1 MFLRQLPI
9 AQRSLVC
16 FGFFAVLVVG
26 FGLFSLGQVSAIRAS
41 QSVLQLNVLP
51 SVQTI
56 DQLRNDMLSIRLYNG
71 SLRLAKDSA
80 SAASAE
86 QRIHKA
92 RADLTG
98 SLDVLRPLLISEKG
112 QATYASLRQAAQAY
126 LAVHDRYLAAVRAGR
141 EADINLLTS
150 STGEMTLAADQVQE
164 LIQTLNDLIDGKV
177 KREDANANATYTQA
191 KDVTI
196 IVIVLALAATIALA
210 ILFTRS
216 LVAPLTRALGV
227 ADRIAANDFSQAVPD
242 DGTDE
247 PGRLLAAL
255 GRMQA
260 NLRRTLAELG
270 DSSNQLASTS
280 EEMAAV
286 TDDALRGIQRQN
298 DEIAQ
303 SATAMNQMSAA
314 VDEVANNAV
323 LASEAARASSTAAE
337 HGHEQ
342 VTQTVASISD
352 LQGAV
357 DRAAGELNALAGQV
371 RSIGGVLEV
380 IRGVAEQTNLLALNA
395 AIEAARAGEAGRG
408 FAVVA
413 DEVRALAHR
422 TQQSTAQIEEM
433 VVAIQA
439 GTDKAV
445 NSMAESSERARMSV
459 DVAQAAGA
467 ALADITAAIAQINA
481 RNLNIA
487 SATEEQAQVAREV
500 DRSLVSIRDLSTQTA
515 AGAQQTA
522 AAGNDLSR
530 LAVNLNATVLRF
542 KL

>member
-1 MFLRQLPI
+1 MFLRQMRI

-16 FGFFAVLVVG
+16 FGFFAVLVAG

-86 QRIHKA
+86 ERIQKA
-92 RADLTG
+92 RTDLTG
-98 SLDVLRPLLISEKG
+98 NLEVLRPLLISEKG
-112 QATYASLRQAAQAY
+112 QAAYASLRQAAQAY
-126 LAVHDRYLAAVRAGR
+126 LGVHDRYLAAVRAGQEDTIR
-141 EADINLLTS
+141 VLTS
-150 STGEMTLAADQVQE
+150 STGEMTLAADRVQE

-177 KREDANANATYTQA
+177 KREDANATATYTQA
-191 KDVTI
+191 KEVTI
-196 IVIVLALAATIALA
+196 VVIMLALAATIALA
-210 ILFTRS
+210 MLFTRS

-227 ADRIAANDFSQAVPD
+227 AERIAANDFSQAVPE

-255 GRMQA
+255 GRMQV
-260 NLRRTLAELG
+260 NLRRTLTELG

-342 VTQTVASISD
+342 VTQTVASIND

-445 NSMAESSERARMSV
+445 NSMAESSDRARVSV

-530 LAVNLNATVLRF
+530 LAVSLNATVLRF

>member
-1 MFLRQLPI
+1 MFLRQMRI
-9 AQRSLVC
+9 AQRSLLC
-16 FGFFAVLVVG
+16 FGFFAVLVAG

-86 QRIHKA
+86 QRIQKA
-92 RADLTG
+92 RTDLT
-98 SLDVLRPLLISEKG
+98 SNLEVLRPLLISEKG
-112 QATYASLRQAAQAY
+112 QAAYASLRQAAQAY
-126 LAVHDRYLAAVRAGR
+126 LGVHDRYLAAVRAGQ
-141 EADINLLTS
+141 EDTISVLTS
-150 STGEMTLAADQVQE
+150 STGEMTLAADRVQE
-164 LIQTLNDLIDGKV
+164 LIQILNDLIDGKV

-196 IVIVLALAATIALA
+196 IVIVLALAATFTLA
-210 ILFTRS
+210 MLFTRS

-227 ADRIAANDFSQAVPD
+227 AERIAANDFSQAVPE

-255 GRMQA
+255 GRMQI
-260 NLRRTLAELG
+260 NLRRTLTELG

-342 VTQTVASISD
+342 VTQTVASIND

-445 NSMAESSERARMSV
+445 NSMAESSDRARVSV

-467 ALADITAAIAQINA
+467 ALSDITAAIAQINA

>member
-1 MFLRQLPI
+1 M
-9 AQRSLVC
+9 
-16 FGFFAVLVVG
+16 
-26 FGLFSLGQVSAIRAS
+26 QV
-41 QSVLQLNVLP
+41 
-51 SVQTI
+51 
-56 DQLRNDMLSIRLYNG
+56 
-71 SLRLAKDSA
+71 
-80 SAASAE
+80 
-86 QRIHKA
+86 
-92 RADLTG
+92 
-98 SLDVLRPLLISEKG
+98 
-112 QATYASLRQAAQAY
+112 
-126 LAVHDRYLAAVRAGR
+126 
-141 EADINLLTS
+141 
-150 STGEMTLAADQVQE
+150 
-164 LIQTLNDLIDGKV
+164 
-177 KREDANANATYTQA
+177 
-191 KDVTI
+191 
-196 IVIVLALAATIALA
+196 
-210 ILFTRS
+210 
-216 LVAPLTRALGV
+216 
-227 ADRIAANDFSQAVPD
+227 
-242 DGTDE
+242 
-247 PGRLLAAL
+247 
-255 GRMQA
+255 
-260 NLRRTLAELG
+260 NLRRTLTELG

-342 VTQTVASISD
+342 VTQTVASIND

-445 NSMAESSERARMSV
+445 NSMAESSDRARVSV

-530 LAVNLNATVLRF
+530 LAVSLNATVLRF

>member
-1 MFLRQLPI
+1 MFLRQMRI

-16 FGFFAVLVVG
+16 FGFFAVLVAG

-86 QRIHKA
+86 QRIQKA
-92 RADLTG
+92 RTDLTG
-98 SLDVLRPLLISEKG
+98 NLEVLRPLLISEKG
-112 QATYASLRQAAQAY
+112 QAAYASLRQAAQAY
-126 LAVHDRYLAAVRAGR
+126 LGVHDRYLAAVRAGQ
-141 EADINLLTS
+141 ENTISVLTS
-150 STGEMTLAADQVQE
+150 STGEMTLAADRVQE

-177 KREDANANATYTQA
+177 KREDANATATYTQA
-191 KDVTI
+191 KEVTI

-210 ILFTRS
+210 MLFTRS

-227 ADRIAANDFSQAVPD
+227 AERIAANDFSQAVPE

-255 GRMQA
+255 GRMQV
-260 NLRRTLAELG
+260 NLRRTLTELG

-342 VTQTVASISD
+342 VTQTVASIND

-445 NSMAESSERARMSV
+445 NSMAESSDRARVSV

-530 LAVNLNATVLRF
+530 LAVSLNATVLRF

>member
-1 MFLRQLPI
+1 MFLRQMRI

-16 FGFFAVLVVG
+16 FGFFAVLVAG

-56 DQLRNDMLSIRLYNG
+56 DQLRNDMLSIRLYNS

-86 QRIHKA
+86 QRIQKA
-92 RADLTG
+92 RTDLT
-98 SLDVLRPLLISEKG
+98 SNLEVLRPLLISEKG
-112 QATYASLRQAAQAY
+112 QAAYASLRQAAQAY
-126 LAVHDRYLAAVRAGR
+126 LGVHDRYLAAVRAGQ
-141 EADINLLTS
+141 EDAISVLTS
-150 STGEMTLAADQVQE
+150 STGEMTLAADRVQE

-177 KREDANANATYTQA
+177 KREDANATATYTQA
-191 KDVTI
+191 KEVTI
-196 IVIVLALAATIALA
+196 VVIVLALAATIALA
-210 ILFTRS
+210 MLFTRS

-227 ADRIAANDFSQAVPD
+227 AERIAANDFSQAVPQ

-255 GRMQA
+255 GRMQV
-260 NLRRTLAELG
+260 NLRRTLTELG

-342 VTQTVASISD
+342 VTQTVASIND

-445 NSMAESSERARMSV
+445 NSMAESSDRARVSV
-459 DVAQAAGA
+459 DVAQAAGV

-530 LAVNLNATVLRF
+530 LAVSLNATVLRF

>member
-1 MFLRQLPI
+1 MFLRQMRI
-9 AQRSLVC
+9 AQRSLLC
-16 FGFFAVLVVG
+16 FGFFAVLVAG

-86 QRIHKA
+86 QRIQKA
-92 RADLTG
+92 RTDLT
-98 SLDVLRPLLISEKG
+98 SNLEVLRPLLISEKG
-112 QATYASLRQAAQAY
+112 QAAYASLRQAAQAY
-126 LAVHDRYLAAVRAGR
+126 LGVHDRYLAAVRAGQ
-141 EADINLLTS
+141 EDTISVLTS
-150 STGEMTLAADQVQE
+150 STGEMTLAADRVQE
-164 LIQTLNDLIDGKV
+164 LIQILNNLIDGKV

-196 IVIVLALAATIALA
+196 IVIVLALAATFTLA
-210 ILFTRS
+210 MLFTRS

-227 ADRIAANDFSQAVPD
+227 AERIAANDFSQAVPE

-255 GRMQA
+255 GRMQV
-260 NLRRTLAELG
+260 NLRRTLTELG

-342 VTQTVASISD
+342 VTQTVASIND

-445 NSMAESSERARMSV
+445 NSMAESSDRARVSV

-467 ALADITAAIAQINA
+467 ALSDITAAIAQINA

>member
-1 MFLRQLPI
+1 MFLRNLRI
-9 AQRSLVC
+9 AQRAMLC
-16 FGFFAVLVVG
+16 FGFFAVLIIG
-26 FGLFSLGQVSAIRAS
+26 FGLFSLEQVSVIRAS
-41 QSVLQLNVLP
+41 QTLLQTNVLP

-56 DQLRNDMLSIRLYNG
+56 DKLRNDMLYIRLAN
-71 SLRLAKDSA
+71 STLRQAKDST
-80 SAASAE
+80 AAAVVE
-86 QRIHKA
+86 ERIEKA
-92 RADLTG
+92 RAHMNENLET
-98 SLDVLRPLLISEKG
+98 LRGLLISEKG
-112 QATYASLRQAAQAY
+112 QATFAELRQAIADY
-126 LAVHDRYLAAVRAGR
+126 LKVHDRYLNAIRAGQ
-141 EADINLLTS
+141 EEQIAAMIS
-150 STGEMTLAADQVQE
+150 STGEMTTGADQVAA
-164 LIQTLNDLIDGKV
+164 LIDQLNALIDGKV
-177 KREDANANATYTQA
+177 KREDGNAAASYDQA
-191 KDVTI
+191 REVTI
-196 IVIVLALAATIALA
+196 IVILLAVAATVALAM
-210 ILFTRS
+210 LFTRS

-227 ADRIAANDFSQAVPD
+227 AEHIAKNDFSQTVVV
-242 DGTDE
+242 DGKDE
-247 PGRLLAAL
+247 PARLLAAL
-255 GRMQA
+255 SQMQI
-260 NLRRTLAELG
+260 NLRATVTELG
-270 DSSNQLASTS
+270 DSSSQLASTS
-280 EEMAAV
+280 DQMAAV
-286 TDDALRGIQRQN
+286 TDEALRGIQRQN

-323 LASEAARASSTAAE
+323 LASEAARDSNAAAE
-337 HGHEQ
+337 HGQRQ
-342 VTQTVASISD
+342 VAQTVTSIHD

-357 DRAAGELNALAGQV
+357 DRAAGELNELAGQV

-422 TQQSTAQIEEM
+422 TQQSTAQIEDM
-433 VVAIQA
+433 VVSIQA
-439 GTDKAV
+439 GADKAV
-445 NSMAESSERARMSV
+445 SSMTDSSERAKVSV

-467 ALADITAAIAQINA
+467 ALDAISAAIAQINA

-487 SATEEQAQVAREV
+487 SATEQQAQVAREV

-530 LAVNLNATVLRF
+530 LAGTLNRTVMRF

>member
-1 MFLRQLPI
+1 MFLRKVRI
-9 AQRSLVC
+9 AQRSLLC
-16 FGFFAVLVVG
+16 FGFFAVLILG

-41 QSVLQLNVLP
+41 QKVLQTNVLP
-51 SVQTI
+51 SVQAI
-56 DQLRNDMLSIRLYNG
+56 DQARNDLIAIRLYNG
-71 SLRLAKDSA
+71 SLRMAKDSA
-80 SAASAE
+80 SAATAE
-86 QRIHKA
+86 DRVQKA
-92 RADLTG
+92 RNDLNN
-98 SLDVLRPLLISEKG
+98 SLDLLNPLLVSEKG
-112 QATYASLRQAAQAY
+112 KATYASLRQAVQAY
-126 LAVHDRYLAAVRAGR
+126 LDVHNRYLAAVRAGD
-141 EADINLLTS
+141 ESTILALTN
-150 STGEMTLAADQVQE
+150 STGEMTQAADKVQE
-164 LIQTLNDLIDGKV
+164 LIQTLNELIDGKV
-177 KREDANANATYTQA
+177 KREDGNATAAYEQA

-196 IVIVLALAATIALA
+196 IVVLLALAATIALA
-210 ILFTRS
+210 VLFTRS
-216 LVAPLTRALGV
+216 LVAPIGRALGV
-227 ADRIAANDFSQAVPD
+227 AERIANNDFSQAVAP

-255 GRMQA
+255 GQMQA
-260 NLRRTLAELG
+260 NLRRTLTELS

-323 LASEAARASSTAAE
+323 LASEAARTSSTAAE
-337 HGHEQ
+337 QGHAQ
-342 VTQTVASISD
+342 VEQTVNSIND
-352 LQGAV
+352 LQGSV
-357 DRAAGELNALAGQV
+357 DRAAGELDSLADQV

-380 IRGVAEQTNLLALNA
+380 IRGVADQTNLLALNA

-422 TQQSTAQIEEM
+422 TQQSTAQIEDM

-445 NSMAESSERARMSV
+445 SSMAESSERARVSV
-459 DVAQAAGA
+459 EVAQAAGA
-467 ALADITAAIAQINA
+467 ALEDITSAIAQINA

-500 DRSLVSIRDLSTQTA
+500 DRSLVSIRDLSAQTA
-515 AGAQQTA
+515 AGAEQTA

-530 LAVNLNATVLRF
+530 LAVALNGTVMRF

>member
-1 MFLRQLPI
+1 MFLRQMRI

-16 FGFFAVLVVG
+16 FGFFAVLVAG

-86 QRIHKA
+86 ERIQKA
-92 RADLTG
+92 RTDLSG
-98 SLDVLRPLLISEKG
+98 NLEVLRPLLISEKG
-112 QATYASLRQAAQAY
+112 QAAYASLRQAAQAY
-126 LAVHDRYLAAVRAGR
+126 LGVHDRYLAAVRAGQEDTIR
-141 EADINLLTS
+141 VLTS
-150 STGEMTLAADQVQE
+150 STGEMTLAADRVQE

-177 KREDANANATYTQA
+177 KREDANATATYTQA
-191 KDVTI
+191 KEVTI
-196 IVIVLALAATIALA
+196 VVIMLALAATIALA
-210 ILFTRS
+210 MLFTRS

-227 ADRIAANDFSQAVPD
+227 AERIAANDFSQAVPE

-255 GRMQA
+255 GRMQV
-260 NLRRTLAELG
+260 NLRRTLTELG

-342 VTQTVASISD
+342 VTQTVASIND

-445 NSMAESSERARMSV
+445 NSMAESSDRARVSV

-530 LAVNLNATVLRF
+530 LAVSLNATVLRF

>member
-41 QSVLQLNVLP
+41 QGVLQLNVLP

>member
-1 MFLRQLPI
+1 MFLRKVRI
-9 AQRSLVC
+9 AQRSLLC
-16 FGFFAVLVVG
+16 FGFFAVLILG

-41 QSVLQLNVLP
+41 QKVLQTNVLP
-51 SVQTI
+51 SVQAI
-56 DQLRNDMLSIRLYNG
+56 DQARNDLIAIRLYNG
-71 SLRLAKDSA
+71 SLRMAKDSA
-80 SAASAE
+80 SAATAE
-86 QRIHKA
+86 DRVQKA
-92 RADLTG
+92 RNDLNN
-98 SLDVLRPLLISEKG
+98 SLDLLNPLLVSEQGK
-112 QATYASLRQAAQAY
+112 ATYASLRGAVKAY
-126 LAVHDRYLAAVRAGR
+126 LDVHDRYLTAVRAGD
-141 EADINLLTS
+141 ESTILALTN
-150 STGEMTLAADQVQE
+150 STGEMTQAADKVQG
-164 LIQTLNDLIDGKV
+164 LIQKLNELIDGKV
-177 KREDANANATYTQA
+177 KREDGNATAAYEQA

-196 IVIVLALAATIALA
+196 IVVLLALAATIALA
-210 ILFTRS
+210 VLFTRS
-216 LVAPLTRALGV
+216 LVAPIGRALGV
-227 ADRIAANDFSQAVPD
+227 AERIANNDFSQAVAP

-255 GRMQA
+255 GQMQA
-260 NLRRTLAELG
+260 NLRRTLTELS

-303 SATAMNQMSAA
+303 SATAMNQMSVA

-323 LASEAARASSTAAE
+323 LASEAARTSSTAAE
-337 HGHEQ
+337 QGHAQ
-342 VTQTVASISD
+342 VEQTVTSIND
-352 LQGAV
+352 LQGSV
-357 DRAAGELNALAGQV
+357 DRAAGELDALADQV

-380 IRGVAEQTNLLALNA
+380 IRGVADQTNLLALNA

-422 TQQSTAQIEEM
+422 TQQSTAQIEDM

-445 NSMAESSERARMSV
+445 SSMAESSERARVSV
-459 DVAQAAGA
+459 EVAQAAGA
-467 ALADITAAIAQINA
+467 ALEDITSAIAQINA

-500 DRSLVSIRDLSTQTA
+500 DRSLVSIRDLSAQTA
-515 AGAQQTA
+515 AGAEQTA

-530 LAVNLNATVLRF
+530 LAVDLNGTVMRF

>member
-1 MFLRQLPI
+1 MFLRKVRI
-9 AQRSLVC
+9 AQRSLLC
-16 FGFFAVLVVG
+16 FGFFAVLVLG

-41 QSVLQLNVLP
+41 QAVLQKNVLP
-51 SVQTI
+51 SVQAI
-56 DQLRNDMLSIRLYNG
+56 DQARNDLLSIRLYNG
-71 SLRLAKDSA
+71 SLRMAKDST
-80 SAASAE
+80 SAATAE
-86 QRIHKA
+86 ERVQKA
-92 RADLTG
+92 RNNLNATLDL
-98 SLDVLRPLLISEKG
+98 LRPLLISEQG
-112 QATYASLRQAAQAY
+112 QAAYASLRQAAQRY
-126 LAVHDRYLAAVRAGR
+126 LDIHNRYLAAVRAGQ
-141 EADINLLTS
+141 ESEILTLTS
-150 STGEMTLAADQVQE
+150 STGEMTVAADQVQG
-164 LIQTLNDLIDGKV
+164 LIQKLNDLIDGKV
-177 KREDANANATYTQA
+177 KREDGNATATYEQA
-191 KDVTI
+191 KDVTV
-196 IVIVLALAATIALA
+196 IVILLALAATVALA
-210 ILFTRS
+210 VLFTRS
-216 LVAPLTRALGV
+216 LVAPLARALGV
-227 ADRIAANDFSQAVPD
+227 AERIAANDFSQPVAA

-255 GRMQA
+255 GQMQV

-270 DSSNQLASTS
+270 ESSQQLASTS

-298 DEIAQ
+298 DEIVQ

-323 LASEAARASSTAAE
+323 LASEAARASSVAADN
-337 HGHEQ
+337 GHQQ
-342 VTQTVASISD
+342 VEQTVASIND
-352 LQGAV
+352 LQGSV

-422 TQQSTAQIEEM
+422 TQQSTAQIEDM
-433 VVAIQA
+433 VVSIQA

-445 NSMAESSERARMSV
+445 SSMAESSDRARASV
-459 DVAQAAGA
+459 EVAQAAGT
-467 ALADITAAIAQINA
+467 ALEDITAAIAQINA

-530 LAVNLNATVLRF
+530 LAVNLNGTVQRF

>member
-1 MFLRQLPI
+1 MFLRNLRI
-9 AQRSLVC
+9 AQRAMLC
-16 FGFFAVLVVG
+16 FGFFAVLIIG
-26 FGLFSLGQVSAIRAS
+26 FGLFSLEQVSVIRAS
-41 QSVLQLNVLP
+41 QTLLQTNVLP

-56 DQLRNDMLSIRLYNG
+56 DKLRNDMLYIRLAN
-71 SLRLAKDSA
+71 STLRQAKDST
-80 SAASAE
+80 AAAVVE
-86 QRIHKA
+86 ERIEKA
-92 RADLTG
+92 RAHMNENLET
-98 SLDVLRPLLISEKG
+98 LRGLLISEKG
-112 QATYASLRQAAQAY
+112 QATFAELRQAIADY
-126 LAVHDRYLAAVRAGR
+126 LKVHDRYLNAIRAGQ
-141 EADINLLTS
+141 EEQIAAMIS
-150 STGEMTLAADQVQE
+150 STGEMTTGADQVAA
-164 LIQTLNDLIDGKV
+164 LIDQLNALIDGKV
-177 KREDANANATYTQA
+177 KREDGNAAASYDQA
-191 KDVTI
+191 REVTI
-196 IVIVLALAATIALA
+196 IVILLAVAATVALAM
-210 ILFTRS
+210 LFTRS

-227 ADRIAANDFSQAVPD
+227 AEHIAKNDFSQTVVV
-242 DGTDE
+242 DGKDE
-247 PGRLLAAL
+247 PARLLAAL
-255 GRMQA
+255 SQMQI
-260 NLRRTLAELG
+260 NLRATVTELG
-270 DSSNQLASTS
+270 DSSSQLASTS
-280 EEMAAV
+280 DQMAAV
-286 TDDALRGIQRQN
+286 TDEALRGIQRQN

-323 LASEAARASSTAAE
+323 LASEAARDSNAAAE
-337 HGHEQ
+337 HGQRQ
-342 VTQTVASISD
+342 VAQTVTSIHD

-357 DRAAGELNALAGQV
+357 DRAAGELNELAGQV

-422 TQQSTAQIEEM
+422 TQQSTAQIEDM
-433 VVAIQA
+433 VVSIQA
-439 GTDKAV
+439 GADKAV
-445 NSMAESSERARMSV
+445 SSMTDSSERAKVSV

-467 ALADITAAIAQINA
+467 ALDAISAAIAQINA

-487 SATEEQAQVAREV
+487 SATEQQAQVAREV

-530 LAVNLNATVLRF
+530 LAGTLNSTVMRF

>member
-1 MFLRQLPI
+1 MFLRKVRI
-9 AQRSLVC
+9 AQRSLLC
-16 FGFFAVLVVG
+16 FGFFAVLILG

-41 QSVLQLNVLP
+41 QKVLQTNVLP
-51 SVQTI
+51 SVQAI
-56 DQLRNDMLSIRLYNG
+56 DQARNDLIAIRLYNG
-71 SLRLAKDSA
+71 SLRMAKDST
-80 SAASAE
+80 SAATAE
-86 QRIHKA
+86 DRVQKA
-92 RADLTG
+92 RNDLNN
-98 SLDVLRPLLISEKG
+98 SLDQLNPLLVSEQGK
-112 QATYASLRQAAQAY
+112 ATYASLRQAVQAY
-126 LAVHDRYLAAVRAGR
+126 LDVHNRYLAAVRAGD
-141 EADINLLTS
+141 ESTILALTN
-150 STGEMTLAADQVQE
+150 STGEMTQAADKVQG
-164 LIQTLNDLIDGKV
+164 LIQTLNELIDGKV
-177 KREDANANATYTQA
+177 KREDGNATAAYEQA

-196 IVIVLALAATIALA
+196 IVVLLALAATIALA
-210 ILFTRS
+210 VLFTRS
-216 LVAPLTRALGV
+216 LVAPIGRALGV
-227 ADRIAANDFSQAVPD
+227 AERIANNDFSQAVAP

-255 GRMQA
+255 GQMQA
-260 NLRRTLAELG
+260 NLRRTLTELS

-323 LASEAARASSTAAE
+323 LASEAARTSSTAAE
-337 HGHEQ
+337 QGHAQ
-342 VTQTVASISD
+342 VEQTVTSIND
-352 LQGAV
+352 LQGSV
-357 DRAAGELNALAGQV
+357 DRAAGELDSLADQV

-380 IRGVAEQTNLLALNA
+380 IRGVADQTNLLALNA

-422 TQQSTAQIEEM
+422 TQQSTAQIEDM

-445 NSMAESSERARMSV
+445 SSMAESSERARVSV
-459 DVAQAAGA
+459 EVAQAAGA
-467 ALADITAAIAQINA
+467 ALEDITSAIAQINA

-500 DRSLVSIRDLSTQTA
+500 DRSLVSIRDLSAQTA
-515 AGAQQTA
+515 AGAEQTA

-530 LAVNLNATVLRF
+530 LAVALNGTVMRF

>member
-1 MFLRQLPI
+1 MFLRKVRI
-9 AQRSLVC
+9 AQRSLLC
-16 FGFFAVLVVG
+16 FGFFAVLILG

-41 QSVLQLNVLP
+41 QKVLQTNVLP
-51 SVQTI
+51 SVQAI
-56 DQLRNDMLSIRLYNG
+56 DQARNDLIAIRLYNG
-71 SLRLAKDSA
+71 SLRMAKDST
-80 SAASAE
+80 SATTAE
-86 QRIHKA
+86 DRVQKA
-92 RADLTG
+92 RNDLNN
-98 SLDVLRPLLISEKG
+98 SLDLLSPLLVSEQGK
-112 QATYASLRQAAQAY
+112 ATYASLRQAVQAY
-126 LAVHDRYLAAVRAGR
+126 LDVHNRYLAAVRAGD
-141 EADINLLTS
+141 ESTVLALTN
-150 STGEMTLAADQVQE
+150 STGDMTQAADKVQG
-164 LIQTLNDLIDGKV
+164 LIQTLNELIDGKV
-177 KREDANANATYTQA
+177 NREDANATAAYEQA

-196 IVIVLALAATIALA
+196 MVVLLALAATIALA
-210 ILFTRS
+210 VLFTRS
-216 LVAPLTRALGV
+216 LVAPIGRALGV
-227 ADRIAANDFSQAVPD
+227 AERIANNDFSQAVTP

-255 GRMQA
+255 GQMQA
-260 NLRRTLAELG
+260 NLRRTLAELS

-286 TDDALRGIQRQN
+286 TDDTLRGIQRQN

-323 LASEAARASSTAAE
+323 LASEAARTSSTAAE
-337 HGHEQ
+337 QGHAQ
-342 VTQTVASISD
+342 VEQTVASIND
-352 LQGAV
+352 LQGSV
-357 DRAAGELNALAGQV
+357 GRAAGELDALADQV

-380 IRGVAEQTNLLALNA
+380 IRGVADQTNLLALNA

-422 TQQSTAQIEEM
+422 TQQSTAQIEDM

-439 GTDKAV
+439 GTAKAV
-445 NSMAESSERARMSV
+445 SSMAESSERARVSV
-459 DVAQAAGA
+459 EVAQAAGA
-467 ALADITAAIAQINA
+467 ALEDITSAIAQINA

-500 DRSLVSIRDLSTQTA
+500 DRSLVSIRDLSAQTA
-515 AGAQQTA
+515 AGAEQTA
-522 AAGNDLSR
+522 AAGNDVSR
-530 LAVNLNATVLRF
+530 LAVDLNGTVMRF